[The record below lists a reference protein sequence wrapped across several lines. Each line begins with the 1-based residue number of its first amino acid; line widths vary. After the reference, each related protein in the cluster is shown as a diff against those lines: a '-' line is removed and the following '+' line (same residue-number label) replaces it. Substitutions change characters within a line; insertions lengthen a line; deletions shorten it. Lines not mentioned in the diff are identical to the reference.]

1 MIHFHLKYV
10 PRTGAAETNY
20 STSFFSE
27 MEALSAAGTANAT
40 RGAES
45 AHYEVQSCQRAVCR
59 PQAPDFELKRLDT
72 TPRVKVPSG
81 R

>member
-10 PRTGAAETNY
+10 PRTGTAETNY

-45 AHYEVQSCQRAVCR
+45 AYYEVTSCQRTVCR
-59 PQAPDFELKRLDT
+59 PKAPDFELKRLDSA
-72 TPRVKVPSG
+72 PGIKVPS
-81 R
+81 RR